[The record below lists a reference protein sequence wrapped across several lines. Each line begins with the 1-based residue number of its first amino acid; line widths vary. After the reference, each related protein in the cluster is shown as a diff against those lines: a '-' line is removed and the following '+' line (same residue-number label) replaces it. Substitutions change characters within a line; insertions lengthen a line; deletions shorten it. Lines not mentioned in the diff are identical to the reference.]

1 MPSIFPDEEAAQL
14 DKTERGIPWD
24 GPSSPHW
31 YAGLGDADP
40 EDIIASQGSGLP
52 AGLHHLVRQSIY
64 SGVAG
69 INLALKKASQGSREN
84 DMQFNTSRLHPN
96 APPEV
101 TTHNP
106 ADELQGAREFVQ
118 RNTPDPATT
127 GAAVQILH
135 GLGKGLTEI
144 TAGSLVG
151 GPIAGAA
158 TVGATEGLG
167 KYDELQQQGVDNAT
181 AKKMASLTALTSAA
195 GAVVPFGWGSGLV
208 SRVATGA
215 VANTGFGMATRYAD
229 HVILENAGYHD
240 MAEQQKMMDSTQM
253 LTDAVMGAGFGW
265 MTHMSK
271 AEAARV
277 KALRETPGVEDAAHT
292 MNLAAADRRAAP
304 GVPVDNASANAHAAA
319 LEKAVQDVTAGRPVD
334 VSETGIDQATM
345 VPREAVDTAPIR
357 RVMAEH
363 FKEVGLLDED
373 ANLHDF
379 NRMMKP
385 AEQEAPPKP
394 ITVTHTADETGLHT
408 VTSPNGE
415 VTAQENGKYLQIKR
429 ADVAEAARGKGEAS
443 AMYQE
448 LAKQAQDRG
457 LSLASDISVSPDAQ
471 KLYKGLEKRGYE
483 VKQNQDAEVNPKTG
497 NLVSNDPRI
506 PVFEVGKKEEAP
518 TSPVAQIL
526 KDKPD
531 LEITNDKGEKVRA
544 FDALQAA
551 DMQAKQEVSDMSKA
565 ISAAIACFGR
575 F

>member
-1 MPSIFPDEEAAQL
+1 
-14 DKTERGIPWD
+14 
-24 GPSSPHW
+24 
-31 YAGLGDADP
+31 
-40 EDIIASQGSGLP
+40 
-52 AGLHHLVRQSIY
+52 V
-64 SGVAG
+64 
-69 INLALKKASQGSREN
+69 
-84 DMQFNTSRLHPN
+84 
-96 APPEV
+96 
-101 TTHNP
+101 
-106 ADELQGAREFVQ
+106 
-118 RNTPDPATT
+118 
-127 GAAVQILH
+127 LH
-135 GLGKGLTEI
+135 GLGKGMTEI

-151 GPIAGAA
+151 GPLAGAV
-158 TVGATEGLG
+158 TVGVTEGAE
-167 KYDELQQQGVDNAT
+167 KYDALQEQGVDNVT
-181 AKKMASLTALTSAA
+181 AAKIAGLTGLTSAA

-208 SRVATGA
+208 SRVSTGA
-215 VANTGFGMATRYAD
+215 VGNTAFGMASRYTD
-229 HVILENAGYHD
+229 HVILENAGYKD
-240 MAEQQKMMDSTQM
+240 MAEQQKALDSTQM
-253 LTDAVMGAGFGW
+253 LTDAVLGAGYGW

-277 KALRETPGVEDAAHT
+277 KALRQTPGVEDAAHT

-363 FKEVGLLDED
+363 FKEAGLLDEG

-379 NRMMKP
+379 NRMLKP
-385 AEQEAPPKP
+385 AEEEVAPKP
-394 ITVTHTADETGLHT
+394 ITVTHTSDETGLHT

-429 ADVAEAARGKGEAS
+429 ADVRGALEGGEVPFVTKEGIIDEAKSTEGLPPVENNHTRLYRGHSDTVKFSDVFNADKLPQYDPKGRTGEFYTDNLKYADYFRASFGKDAKISYIDVPTSELAKSKISDGEYLIDKNRTFRGKGEAT

-448 LAKQAQDRG
+448 LAKQAQNRN
-457 LSLASDISVSPDAQ
+457 LTLASDISVSPDAQ

-483 VKQNQDAEVNPKTG
+483 VKQNPSATVNADTG
-497 NLVSNDPRI
+497 NLISNDIRK